1 MKISERSRG
10 TRAGTAC
17 RSARRTLTVS
27 VIFQALSTLAAW
39 AATPPPVTIAGCPST
54 RLLLASPVE
63 LAWSV
68 PASGAIEYRHKL
80 SAPADWKGGIRHLA
94 GRWSDWGSARSVRYQ
109 DFVVEGDYGFEVE
122 ARWAGDHEESRAS
135 CSWQVYW
142 EYPEIREEAI
152 AIDWG
157 FVDAAPDSAGRLSR
171 LAEEYRKQH
180 EISMREC
187 EYETRILKLSS
198 SPQELVIGAAD
209 AVVDGAS
216 GLLMAWAD
224 RSASVVVGKLFLP
237 STVYEVIRAGAR
249 DLALVAQNQ
258 RANQACFRAVAA
270 AYAES
275 FYRSRA
281 R

>member
-1 MKISERSRG
+1 
-10 TRAGTAC
+10 
-17 RSARRTLTVS
+17 LT
-27 VIFQALSTLAAW
+27 ITGC
-39 AATPPPVTIAGCPST
+39 PPP

-63 LAWSV
+63 LTWSA

-94 GRWSDWGSARSVRYQ
+94 GRWSDWGSAQNVRYQ
-109 DFVVEGDYGFEVE
+109 DFVVEGDYGFEVQ

-152 AIDWG
+152 EIDWE
-157 FVDAAPDSAGRLSR
+157 FVNAASGPGDRFLR
-171 LAEEYRKQH
+171 LAEEYGKQH
-180 EISMREC
+180 EVSMREC
-187 EYETRILKLSS
+187 EYETRILKLST

-216 GLLMAWAD
+216 GQLMHWAD
-224 RSASVVVGKLFLP
+224 RSMSVVVGKLFLP
-237 STVYEVIRAGAR
+237 ATVYEVIRAGAR